1 MLKINREEYPLSIL
15 NASAGSGK
23 THQLV
28 LEYLSILLGDHG
40 SKQKYKSIVAMTF
53 TNKAAMEMKTRIID
67 TLDGIVHFD
76 GSQEKIK
83 SMINR
88 LLELCKI
95 DLTKLQ
101 GRCAKALG
109 EILHG
114 YEDFHVST
122 IDKFNLR
129 LIRSFSRDLDIPS
142 DFEVILNEQQIIEE
156 VVELLMSKLGQAG
169 SEHLTKLMTSYA
181 KTNLDEGES
190 WNFKGQLV
198 SFALILSSERNQ
210 VNVAKLMELEL
221 TDETYNELKVEI
233 EFSEQRFIKEA
244 NETAKFFL
252 SLNLT
257 EDQLPGKGRSYN
269 SIIQLSGLKEFPES
283 KDNKQ
288 LFTNTILKYC
298 SEPSGKKDFPS
309 ELREKL
315 LSLNTLF
322 LELQPQIL
330 LLRKFRSN
338 FYNIALLQ
346 FVAEALNDLKNSE
359 QIIRISE
366 FLHRWYRNKNTF

>member
-1 MLKINREEYPLSIL
+1 MLKINREEYPLSVL

-40 SKQKYKSIVAMTF
+40 AKQKYKSIVAMTF

-83 SMINR
+83 SMINP

-210 VNVAKLMELEL
+210 VNVTKLMELEL
-221 TDETYNELKVEI
+221 TDAAYNELKTQI
-233 EFSEQRFIKEA
+233 DLLIKSFIVAA
-244 NETAKFFL
+244 NKTAKFFL

-257 EDQLPGKGRSYN
+257 DDE
-269 SIIQLSGLKEFPES
+269 
-283 KDNKQ
+283 
-288 LFTNTILKYC
+288 
-298 SEPSGKKDFPS
+298 
-309 ELREKL
+309 
-315 LSLNTLF
+315 
-322 LELQPQIL
+322 
-330 LLRKFRSN
+330 
-338 FYNIALLQ
+338 
-346 FVAEALNDLKNSE
+346 
-359 QIIRISE
+359 
-366 FLHRWYRNKNTF
+366 

>member
-28 LEYLSILLGDHG
+28 LEYLSILLGDHVA
-40 SKQKYKSIVAMTF
+40 KQKYKSIVAMTF

-83 SMINR
+83 SMINP

-129 LIRSFSRDLDIPS
+129 LIRSFSRDLGIPS

-169 SEHLTKLMTSYA
+169 SEHLTKLITSYA

-210 VNVAKLMELEL
+210 VNVTKLMELEL
-221 TDETYNELKVEI
+221 TDAAYNELKTQI
-233 EFSEQRFIKEA
+233 DLLIKSFIVAA
-244 NETAKFFL
+244 NKTAKFFL

-257 EDQLPGKGRSYN
+257 DDELPGKSNSYN
-269 SIIQLSGLKEFPES
+269 SFMQLTNLSDFPE
-283 KDNKQ
+283 KKTNGQ
-288 LFTNTILKYC
+288 LFTDTILNHCK
-298 SEPSGKKDFPS
+298 EPSEKK
-309 ELREKL
+309 
-315 LSLNTLF
+315 
-322 LELQPQIL
+322 
-330 LLRKFRSN
+330 N
-338 FYNIALLQ
+338 FQQN
-346 FVAEALNDLKNSE
+346 
-359 QIIRISE
+359 
-366 FLHRWYRNKNTF
+366 